1 MQNPS
6 VCPAFIIPGKSMSE
20 WDRCE
25 EVAVSS
31 SAGIKEQEE
40 NMTDEEVAVSLT
52 EHDHEIGSLKHRVD
66 NMENLVHATNELAMS
81 VRELTVNV
89 ANNSNQ
95 MERYEDRLRAQGE
108 RIGELEKKPSK
119 RWDLLMTTIITAI
132 ASGVVG
138 FMVSN
143 LF

>member
-1 MQNPS
+1 
-6 VCPAFIIPGKSMSE
+6 
-20 WDRCE
+20 
-25 EVAVSS
+25 
-31 SAGIKEQEE
+31 
-40 NMTDEEVAVSLT
+40 MTDEEVAVALT

-66 NMENLVHATNELAMS
+66 GVEELVHATNELAMS

-95 MERYEDRLRAQGE
+95 TERLEDRLRVQSEHYEERLKAQGE